1 MKDQFAFLSQKK
13 FWIEIVA
20 LVAALLVG
28 AAAVYYFLIP
38 GNLILGSISGL
49 AMVICSLLESAG
61 IAMKVSVM
69 VLILNAFLLI
79 LAYVFLGP
87 EVGLKTII
95 ASLLL
100 GPFMDLWAWICPY
113 DRLIEP
119 GLTSVMGDPI
129 FDLLGFVLL
138 LGASQ
143 AFLFRINASTGGL
156 DIVAM
161 IMKKYLHWDI
171 GTSVTVSG
179 VIVCLSSFLVN
190 PFRLVVIGLIGTWF
204 NGIVVDYFTV
214 SLNKRLQQVLNPPRK
229 DKKEKAFGDV
239 VFREGDRVMQIKNN
253 YDILWQNESRT
264 AAGSGIY
271 NGDIGTILSIDM
283 DSESL
288 SVNFDGRIASYGFDS
303 LIELEHAWAMTVHK
317 SQGSEYRAVILSLSP
332 GSQMLLTRDVLY
344 TAVTRAKE
352 LLIMVGDDATAYKM
366 IDNFRQS
373 KRYSALRVR
382 LRKLCGVE
390 Q

>member
-113 DRLIEP
+113 ERLIEP
-119 GLTSVMGDPI
+119 GLTSVMGAPI
-129 FDLLGFVLL
+129 FALLGFVLL

-214 SLNKRLQQVLNPPRK
+214 SLNKRKRVCIISNEYEKIRQYIISTLCRGCSMYEVK
-229 DKKEKAFGDV
+229 GGFKETPGV
-239 VFREGDRVMQIKNN
+239 EIQ
-253 YDILWQNESRT
+253 
-264 AAGSGIY
+264 
-271 NGDIGTILSIDM
+271 TILTQGEFASLMEFVRKEDIHAFITAGNC
-283 DSESL
+283 SEIYGL
-288 SVNFDGRIASYGFDS
+288 WRPNRKKVN
-303 LIELEHAWAMTVHK
+303 L
-317 SQGSEYRAVILSLSP
+317 
-332 GSQMLLTRDVLY
+332 
-344 TAVTRAKE
+344 
-352 LLIMVGDDATAYKM
+352 
-366 IDNFRQS
+366 
-373 KRYSALRVR
+373 
-382 LRKLCGVE
+382 
-390 Q
+390 

>member
-100 GPFMDLWAWICPY
+100 GPFMDFWAWICPY

-214 SLNKRLQQVLNPPRK
+214 SMNKRKRVCIISNEYEKIRQYIISTLCRGCSMYEVK
-229 DKKEKAFGDV
+229 GGFKETPGV
-239 VFREGDRVMQIKNN
+239 EIQ
-253 YDILWQNESRT
+253 
-264 AAGSGIY
+264 
-271 NGDIGTILSIDM
+271 TILTQGEFASLMEFVRKEDIHAFITAGNC
-283 DSESL
+283 SEIYGL
-288 SVNFDGRIASYGFDS
+288 WRPNRKKVN
-303 LIELEHAWAMTVHK
+303 L
-317 SQGSEYRAVILSLSP
+317 
-332 GSQMLLTRDVLY
+332 
-344 TAVTRAKE
+344 
-352 LLIMVGDDATAYKM
+352 
-366 IDNFRQS
+366 
-373 KRYSALRVR
+373 
-382 LRKLCGVE
+382 
-390 Q
+390 

>member
-100 GPFMDLWAWICPY
+100 GPFMDLWAWVCPY
-113 DRLIEP
+113 ERLIEP

-214 SLNKRLQQVLNPPRK
+214 SLNKRKRVCIISNEYEKIRQYIISTLCRGCSMYEVK
-229 DKKEKAFGDV
+229 GGFKETPGV
-239 VFREGDRVMQIKNN
+239 EIQ
-253 YDILWQNESRT
+253 
-264 AAGSGIY
+264 
-271 NGDIGTILSIDM
+271 TILTQGEFASLMEFVRKEDIHAFITAGNC
-283 DSESL
+283 SEIYGL
-288 SVNFDGRIASYGFDS
+288 WRPNRKKVN
-303 LIELEHAWAMTVHK
+303 L
-317 SQGSEYRAVILSLSP
+317 
-332 GSQMLLTRDVLY
+332 
-344 TAVTRAKE
+344 
-352 LLIMVGDDATAYKM
+352 
-366 IDNFRQS
+366 
-373 KRYSALRVR
+373 
-382 LRKLCGVE
+382 
-390 Q
+390 

>member
-100 GPFMDLWAWICPY
+100 GPFMDFWAWICPY

-179 VIVCLSSFLVN
+179 VIVCLSPFLVN

-214 SLNKRLQQVLNPPRK
+214 SLNKRKRVCIISNEYEKIRQYIISTLCRGCSMYEVK
-229 DKKEKAFGDV
+229 GGFKETPGV
-239 VFREGDRVMQIKNN
+239 EIQ
-253 YDILWQNESRT
+253 
-264 AAGSGIY
+264 
-271 NGDIGTILSIDM
+271 TILTQGEFASLMEFVRKEDIHAFITAGNC
-283 DSESL
+283 SEIYGL
-288 SVNFDGRIASYGFDS
+288 WRPNRKKVN
-303 LIELEHAWAMTVHK
+303 L
-317 SQGSEYRAVILSLSP
+317 
-332 GSQMLLTRDVLY
+332 
-344 TAVTRAKE
+344 
-352 LLIMVGDDATAYKM
+352 
-366 IDNFRQS
+366 
-373 KRYSALRVR
+373 
-382 LRKLCGVE
+382 
-390 Q
+390 

>member
-100 GPFMDLWAWICPY
+100 GPFMDFWAWICPY

-143 AFLFRINASTGGL
+143 AFLFRISAYPGCL
-156 DIVAM
+156 D
-161 IMKKYLHWDI
+161 
-171 GTSVTVSG
+171 G
-179 VIVCLSSFLVN
+179 
-190 PFRLVVIGLIGTWF
+190 
-204 NGIVVDYFTV
+204 GIVVDYFTV
-214 SLNKRLQQVLNPPRK
+214 SLNKRKRVCIISNEYEKIRQYIISTLCRGCSMYEVK
-229 DKKEKAFGDV
+229 GGFKETPGV
-239 VFREGDRVMQIKNN
+239 EIQ
-253 YDILWQNESRT
+253 
-264 AAGSGIY
+264 
-271 NGDIGTILSIDM
+271 TILTQGEFASLMEFVRKEDIHAFITAGNC
-283 DSESL
+283 SEIYGL
-288 SVNFDGRIASYGFDS
+288 WRPNRKKVN
-303 LIELEHAWAMTVHK
+303 L
-317 SQGSEYRAVILSLSP
+317 
-332 GSQMLLTRDVLY
+332 
-344 TAVTRAKE
+344 
-352 LLIMVGDDATAYKM
+352 
-366 IDNFRQS
+366 
-373 KRYSALRVR
+373 
-382 LRKLCGVE
+382 
-390 Q
+390 

>member
-113 DRLIEP
+113 ERLIEP

-214 SLNKRLQQVLNPPRK
+214 SLNKRKRVCIISNEY
-229 DKKEKAFGDV
+229 EKIRQYIISTLCRGCSMYEV
-239 VFREGDRVMQIKNN
+239 KGGFRETPGVEIQ
-253 YDILWQNESRT
+253 
-264 AAGSGIY
+264 
-271 NGDIGTILSIDM
+271 TILTQ
-283 DSESL
+283 SEFASL
-288 SVNFDGRIASYGFDS
+288 MEFVRKEDIHAFITAGNCSEIYGLWRPNRKKVN
-303 LIELEHAWAMTVHK
+303 L
-317 SQGSEYRAVILSLSP
+317 
-332 GSQMLLTRDVLY
+332 
-344 TAVTRAKE
+344 
-352 LLIMVGDDATAYKM
+352 
-366 IDNFRQS
+366 
-373 KRYSALRVR
+373 
-382 LRKLCGVE
+382 
-390 Q
+390 

>member
-1 MKDQFAFLSQKK
+1 MMKDQFAFLSQKK

-100 GPFMDLWAWICPY
+100 GPFMDFWAWICPY

-214 SLNKRLQQVLNPPRK
+214 SLNKRKRVCIISNEYEKIRQYIISTLCRGCSMYEVK
-229 DKKEKAFGDV
+229 GGFKETPGV
-239 VFREGDRVMQIKNN
+239 EIQ
-253 YDILWQNESRT
+253 
-264 AAGSGIY
+264 
-271 NGDIGTILSIDM
+271 TILTQGEFASLMEFVRKEDIHAFITAGNC
-283 DSESL
+283 SE
-288 SVNFDGRIASYGFDS
+288 IYG
-303 LIELEHAWAMTVHK
+303 LW
-317 SQGSEYRAVILSLSP
+317 RP
-332 GSQMLLTRDVLY
+332 
-344 TAVTRAKE
+344 
-352 LLIMVGDDATAYKM
+352 
-366 IDNFRQS
+366 N
-373 KRYSALRVR
+373 
-382 LRKLCGVE
+382 RKKVKL
-390 Q
+390 

>member
-69 VLILNAFLLI
+69 VLILNTFLLI

-113 DRLIEP
+113 ERLIEP

-214 SLNKRLQQVLNPPRK
+214 SLNKRKRVCIISNEY
-229 DKKEKAFGDV
+229 EKIRQYIISTLCRGCSMYEV
-239 VFREGDRVMQIKNN
+239 KGGFRETPGVEIQ
-253 YDILWQNESRT
+253 
-264 AAGSGIY
+264 
-271 NGDIGTILSIDM
+271 TILTQGEFASLMEFVRKEDIHAFITAGNC
-283 DSESL
+283 SE
-288 SVNFDGRIASYGFDS
+288 IYG
-303 LIELEHAWAMTVHK
+303 LW
-317 SQGSEYRAVILSLSP
+317 RP
-332 GSQMLLTRDVLY
+332 
-344 TAVTRAKE
+344 
-352 LLIMVGDDATAYKM
+352 
-366 IDNFRQS
+366 N
-373 KRYSALRVR
+373 
-382 LRKLCGVE
+382 RKKVKL
-390 Q
+390 

>member
-100 GPFMDLWAWICPY
+100 GPFMDFWAWICPY

-129 FDLLGFVLL
+129 FDLLGFVRL

-214 SLNKRLQQVLNPPRK
+214 SLNKRKRVCIISNEYEKIRQYIISTLCRGCSMYEVK
-229 DKKEKAFGDV
+229 GGFKETPGV
-239 VFREGDRVMQIKNN
+239 EIQ
-253 YDILWQNESRT
+253 
-264 AAGSGIY
+264 
-271 NGDIGTILSIDM
+271 TILTQGEFASLMEFVRKEDIHAFITAGNC
-283 DSESL
+283 SEIYGL
-288 SVNFDGRIASYGFDS
+288 WRPNRKKVN
-303 LIELEHAWAMTVHK
+303 L
-317 SQGSEYRAVILSLSP
+317 
-332 GSQMLLTRDVLY
+332 
-344 TAVTRAKE
+344 
-352 LLIMVGDDATAYKM
+352 
-366 IDNFRQS
+366 
-373 KRYSALRVR
+373 
-382 LRKLCGVE
+382 
-390 Q
+390 

>member
-1 MKDQFAFLSQKK
+1 MKEQFAFLFQKK

-100 GPFMDLWAWICPY
+100 GPFMDLWAWVCPY
-113 DRLIEP
+113 ERLIEP

-214 SLNKRLQQVLNPPRK
+214 SLNKRKRVCIISNEYEKIRQYIISTLCRGCSMYEVK
-229 DKKEKAFGDV
+229 GGFKETPGV
-239 VFREGDRVMQIKNN
+239 EIQ
-253 YDILWQNESRT
+253 
-264 AAGSGIY
+264 
-271 NGDIGTILSIDM
+271 TILTQ
-283 DSESL
+283 SEFASL
-288 SVNFDGRIASYGFDS
+288 MEYIRKEGIHAFITAGNCSEIYGLWRPS
-303 LIELEHAWAMTVHK
+303 RKKV
-317 SQGSEYRAVILSLSP
+317 
-332 GSQMLLTRDVLY
+332 
-344 TAVTRAKE
+344 KE
-352 LLIMVGDDATAYKM
+352 
-366 IDNFRQS
+366 
-373 KRYSALRVR
+373 
-382 LRKLCGVE
+382 
-390 Q
+390 

>member
-129 FDLLGFVLL
+129 FDLLGFVLHH
-138 LGASQ
+138 GASQ

-214 SLNKRLQQVLNPPRK
+214 SLNKRKRVCIISNEYEKIRQYIISTLCRGCSMYEVK
-229 DKKEKAFGDV
+229 GGFKETPGV
-239 VFREGDRVMQIKNN
+239 EIQ
-253 YDILWQNESRT
+253 
-264 AAGSGIY
+264 
-271 NGDIGTILSIDM
+271 TILTQGEFASLMEFVRKEDIHAFITAGNC
-283 DSESL
+283 SEIYGL
-288 SVNFDGRIASYGFDS
+288 WRPNRKKVN
-303 LIELEHAWAMTVHK
+303 L
-317 SQGSEYRAVILSLSP
+317 
-332 GSQMLLTRDVLY
+332 
-344 TAVTRAKE
+344 
-352 LLIMVGDDATAYKM
+352 
-366 IDNFRQS
+366 
-373 KRYSALRVR
+373 
-382 LRKLCGVE
+382 
-390 Q
+390 

>member
-100 GPFMDLWAWICPY
+100 GPFMDFWAWICPY

-214 SLNKRLQQVLNPPRK
+214 SLNKRKRVCIISNEYEKIRQYIISTLCRGCSMYEVK
-229 DKKEKAFGDV
+229 GGFKETPGV
-239 VFREGDRVMQIKNN
+239 EIQ
-253 YDILWQNESRT
+253 
-264 AAGSGIY
+264 
-271 NGDIGTILSIDM
+271 TILTQ
-283 DSESL
+283 SEFASL
-288 SVNFDGRIASYGFDS
+288 MEFVRKEDIHAFITAGNCSEIYG
-303 LIELEHAWAMTVHK
+303 LW
-317 SQGSEYRAVILSLSP
+317 RP
-332 GSQMLLTRDVLY
+332 
-344 TAVTRAKE
+344 
-352 LLIMVGDDATAYKM
+352 
-366 IDNFRQS
+366 N
-373 KRYSALRVR
+373 
-382 LRKLCGVE
+382 RKKVKL
-390 Q
+390 

>member
-28 AAAVYYFLIP
+28 AAAVYYFPIP
-38 GNLILGSISGL
+38 GHLILGSLSGL

-214 SLNKRLQQVLNPPRK
+214 SLNKRKRVCIISNEYEKIRQYIISTLCRGCSMYEVK
-229 DKKEKAFGDV
+229 GGFKETPGV
-239 VFREGDRVMQIKNN
+239 EIQ
-253 YDILWQNESRT
+253 
-264 AAGSGIY
+264 
-271 NGDIGTILSIDM
+271 TILTQGEFASLMEFVRKEDIHAFITAGNC
-283 DSESL
+283 SEIYGL
-288 SVNFDGRIASYGFDS
+288 WRPNRKKVN
-303 LIELEHAWAMTVHK
+303 L
-317 SQGSEYRAVILSLSP
+317 
-332 GSQMLLTRDVLY
+332 
-344 TAVTRAKE
+344 
-352 LLIMVGDDATAYKM
+352 
-366 IDNFRQS
+366 
-373 KRYSALRVR
+373 
-382 LRKLCGVE
+382 
-390 Q
+390 

>member
-113 DRLIEP
+113 ERLIEP

-214 SLNKRLQQVLNPPRK
+214 SLNKRKRVCIISNEY
-229 DKKEKAFGDV
+229 EKIRQYIISTLCRGCSMYEV
-239 VFREGDRVMQIKNN
+239 KGGFRETPGVEIQ
-253 YDILWQNESRT
+253 
-264 AAGSGIY
+264 
-271 NGDIGTILSIDM
+271 TILTQ
-283 DSESL
+283 SEFASL
-288 SVNFDGRIASYGFDS
+288 MEFVRKEDIHAFITAGNCSEIYG
-303 LIELEHAWAMTVHK
+303 LW
-317 SQGSEYRAVILSLSP
+317 RP
-332 GSQMLLTRDVLY
+332 
-344 TAVTRAKE
+344 
-352 LLIMVGDDATAYKM
+352 
-366 IDNFRQS
+366 N
-373 KRYSALRVR
+373 
-382 LRKLCGVE
+382 RKKVKL
-390 Q
+390 

>member
-87 EVGLKTII
+87 
-95 ASLLL
+95 
-100 GPFMDLWAWICPY
+100 FMDFWAWICPY

-214 SLNKRLQQVLNPPRK
+214 SLNKRKRVCIISNEYEKIRQYIISTLCRGCSMYEVK
-229 DKKEKAFGDV
+229 GGFKETPGV
-239 VFREGDRVMQIKNN
+239 EIQ
-253 YDILWQNESRT
+253 
-264 AAGSGIY
+264 
-271 NGDIGTILSIDM
+271 TILTQGEFASLMEFVRKEDIHAFITAGNC
-283 DSESL
+283 SEIYGL
-288 SVNFDGRIASYGFDS
+288 WRPNRKKVN
-303 LIELEHAWAMTVHK
+303 L
-317 SQGSEYRAVILSLSP
+317 
-332 GSQMLLTRDVLY
+332 
-344 TAVTRAKE
+344 
-352 LLIMVGDDATAYKM
+352 
-366 IDNFRQS
+366 
-373 KRYSALRVR
+373 
-382 LRKLCGVE
+382 
-390 Q
+390 

>member
-20 LVAALLVG
+20 LLAALLVG

-214 SLNKRLQQVLNPPRK
+214 SLNKRKRVCIISNEYEKIRQYIISTLCRGCSMYEVK
-229 DKKEKAFGDV
+229 GGFKETPGV
-239 VFREGDRVMQIKNN
+239 EIQ
-253 YDILWQNESRT
+253 
-264 AAGSGIY
+264 
-271 NGDIGTILSIDM
+271 TILTQGEFASLMEFVRKEDIHAFITAGNC
-283 DSESL
+283 SEIYGL
-288 SVNFDGRIASYGFDS
+288 WRPNRKKVN
-303 LIELEHAWAMTVHK
+303 L
-317 SQGSEYRAVILSLSP
+317 
-332 GSQMLLTRDVLY
+332 
-344 TAVTRAKE
+344 
-352 LLIMVGDDATAYKM
+352 
-366 IDNFRQS
+366 
-373 KRYSALRVR
+373 
-382 LRKLCGVE
+382 
-390 Q
+390 

>member
-100 GPFMDLWAWICPY
+100 GPFMDFWAWICPY

-214 SLNKRLQQVLNPPRK
+214 SLNKRKRVCIISNEY
-229 DKKEKAFGDV
+229 EKIRQYIISTLCRGCSMYEV
-239 VFREGDRVMQIKNN
+239 KGGFRETPGVEIQ
-253 YDILWQNESRT
+253 
-264 AAGSGIY
+264 
-271 NGDIGTILSIDM
+271 TILTQGEFASLMEFVRKEDIHAFITAGNC
-283 DSESL
+283 SE
-288 SVNFDGRIASYGFDS
+288 IYG
-303 LIELEHAWAMTVHK
+303 LW
-317 SQGSEYRAVILSLSP
+317 RP
-332 GSQMLLTRDVLY
+332 
-344 TAVTRAKE
+344 
-352 LLIMVGDDATAYKM
+352 
-366 IDNFRQS
+366 N
-373 KRYSALRVR
+373 
-382 LRKLCGVE
+382 RKKVKL
-390 Q
+390 

>member
-143 AFLFRINASTGGL
+143 AFLFRINAPTGGL

-214 SLNKRLQQVLNPPRK
+214 SLNKRKRVCIISNEYEKIRQYIISTLCRGCSMYEVK
-229 DKKEKAFGDV
+229 GGFKETPGV
-239 VFREGDRVMQIKNN
+239 EIQ
-253 YDILWQNESRT
+253 
-264 AAGSGIY
+264 
-271 NGDIGTILSIDM
+271 TILTQGEFASLMEFVRKEDIHAFITAGNC
-283 DSESL
+283 SEIYGL
-288 SVNFDGRIASYGFDS
+288 WRPNRKKVN
-303 LIELEHAWAMTVHK
+303 L
-317 SQGSEYRAVILSLSP
+317 
-332 GSQMLLTRDVLY
+332 
-344 TAVTRAKE
+344 
-352 LLIMVGDDATAYKM
+352 
-366 IDNFRQS
+366 
-373 KRYSALRVR
+373 
-382 LRKLCGVE
+382 
-390 Q
+390 

>member
-69 VLILNAFLLI
+69 VLILNTFLLI

-113 DRLIEP
+113 ERLMEP

-214 SLNKRLQQVLNPPRK
+214 SLNKRKRVCIISNEYEKIRQYIISTLCRGCSMYEVK
-229 DKKEKAFGDV
+229 GGFKETPGV
-239 VFREGDRVMQIKNN
+239 EIQ
-253 YDILWQNESRT
+253 
-264 AAGSGIY
+264 
-271 NGDIGTILSIDM
+271 TILTQGEFASLMEFVRKEDIHAFITAGNC
-283 DSESL
+283 SE
-288 SVNFDGRIASYGFDS
+288 IYG
-303 LIELEHAWAMTVHK
+303 LW
-317 SQGSEYRAVILSLSP
+317 RP
-332 GSQMLLTRDVLY
+332 
-344 TAVTRAKE
+344 
-352 LLIMVGDDATAYKM
+352 
-366 IDNFRQS
+366 N
-373 KRYSALRVR
+373 
-382 LRKLCGVE
+382 RKKVKL
-390 Q
+390 

>member
-214 SLNKRLQQVLNPPRK
+214 SLNKRKRVCIISNEY
-229 DKKEKAFGDV
+229 EKIRQYIISTLCRGCSMYEV
-239 VFREGDRVMQIKNN
+239 KGGFRETPGVEIQ
-253 YDILWQNESRT
+253 
-264 AAGSGIY
+264 
-271 NGDIGTILSIDM
+271 TILTQGEFASLMEFVRKEDIHAFITAGNC
-283 DSESL
+283 SEIYGL
-288 SVNFDGRIASYGFDS
+288 WRPNRKKVN
-303 LIELEHAWAMTVHK
+303 L
-317 SQGSEYRAVILSLSP
+317 
-332 GSQMLLTRDVLY
+332 
-344 TAVTRAKE
+344 
-352 LLIMVGDDATAYKM
+352 
-366 IDNFRQS
+366 
-373 KRYSALRVR
+373 
-382 LRKLCGVE
+382 
-390 Q
+390 

>member
-100 GPFMDLWAWICPY
+100 GPFMDLWAGICPY

-214 SLNKRLQQVLNPPRK
+214 SLNKRKRVCIISNEYEKIRQYIISTLCRGCSMYEVK
-229 DKKEKAFGDV
+229 GGFKETPGV
-239 VFREGDRVMQIKNN
+239 EIQ
-253 YDILWQNESRT
+253 
-264 AAGSGIY
+264 
-271 NGDIGTILSIDM
+271 TILTQGEFASLMEFVRKEDIHAFITAGNC
-283 DSESL
+283 SEIYGL
-288 SVNFDGRIASYGFDS
+288 WRPNRKKVN
-303 LIELEHAWAMTVHK
+303 L
-317 SQGSEYRAVILSLSP
+317 
-332 GSQMLLTRDVLY
+332 
-344 TAVTRAKE
+344 
-352 LLIMVGDDATAYKM
+352 
-366 IDNFRQS
+366 
-373 KRYSALRVR
+373 
-382 LRKLCGVE
+382 
-390 Q
+390 

>member
-1 MKDQFAFLSQKK
+1 MMKDQFAFLSQKK

-100 GPFMDLWAWICPY
+100 GPFMDFWAWICPY

-214 SLNKRLQQVLNPPRK
+214 SLNKRKRVCIISNEY
-229 DKKEKAFGDV
+229 EKIRQYIISTLCRGCSMYEV
-239 VFREGDRVMQIKNN
+239 KGGFRETPGVEIQ
-253 YDILWQNESRT
+253 
-264 AAGSGIY
+264 
-271 NGDIGTILSIDM
+271 TILTQ
-283 DSESL
+283 SEFASL
-288 SVNFDGRIASYGFDS
+288 MEFVRKEDIHAFITAGNCSEIYG
-303 LIELEHAWAMTVHK
+303 LW
-317 SQGSEYRAVILSLSP
+317 RP
-332 GSQMLLTRDVLY
+332 
-344 TAVTRAKE
+344 
-352 LLIMVGDDATAYKM
+352 
-366 IDNFRQS
+366 N
-373 KRYSALRVR
+373 
-382 LRKLCGVE
+382 RKKVKL
-390 Q
+390 

>member
-49 AMVICSLLESAG
+49 AMVICFLLESAG

-214 SLNKRLQQVLNPPRK
+214 SLNKRKRVCIISNEYEKIRQYIISTLCRGCSMYEVK
-229 DKKEKAFGDV
+229 GGFKETPGV
-239 VFREGDRVMQIKNN
+239 EIQ
-253 YDILWQNESRT
+253 
-264 AAGSGIY
+264 
-271 NGDIGTILSIDM
+271 TILTQ
-283 DSESL
+283 SEFASL
-288 SVNFDGRIASYGFDS
+288 MEYIRKEDIHAFITAGNCSEIYGLWRPS
-303 LIELEHAWAMTVHK
+303 RKKV
-317 SQGSEYRAVILSLSP
+317 
-332 GSQMLLTRDVLY
+332 
-344 TAVTRAKE
+344 KE
-352 LLIMVGDDATAYKM
+352 
-366 IDNFRQS
+366 
-373 KRYSALRVR
+373 
-382 LRKLCGVE
+382 
-390 Q
+390 

>member
-69 VLILNAFLLI
+69 VLILNALLLI

-214 SLNKRLQQVLNPPRK
+214 SLNKRKRVCIISNEYEKIRQYIISTLCRGCSMYEVK
-229 DKKEKAFGDV
+229 GGFKETPGV
-239 VFREGDRVMQIKNN
+239 EIQ
-253 YDILWQNESRT
+253 
-264 AAGSGIY
+264 
-271 NGDIGTILSIDM
+271 TILTQGEFASLMEFVRKEDIHAFITAGNC
-283 DSESL
+283 SEIYGL
-288 SVNFDGRIASYGFDS
+288 WRPNRKKVN
-303 LIELEHAWAMTVHK
+303 L
-317 SQGSEYRAVILSLSP
+317 
-332 GSQMLLTRDVLY
+332 
-344 TAVTRAKE
+344 
-352 LLIMVGDDATAYKM
+352 
-366 IDNFRQS
+366 
-373 KRYSALRVR
+373 
-382 LRKLCGVE
+382 
-390 Q
+390 

>member
-28 AAAVYYFLIP
+28 AAAVCYFLIP

-214 SLNKRLQQVLNPPRK
+214 SLNKRKRVCIISNEYEKIRQYIISTLCRGCSMYEVK
-229 DKKEKAFGDV
+229 GGFKETPGV
-239 VFREGDRVMQIKNN
+239 EIQ
-253 YDILWQNESRT
+253 
-264 AAGSGIY
+264 
-271 NGDIGTILSIDM
+271 TILTQGEFASLMEFVRKEDIHAFITAGNC
-283 DSESL
+283 SEIYGL
-288 SVNFDGRIASYGFDS
+288 WRPNRKKVN
-303 LIELEHAWAMTVHK
+303 L
-317 SQGSEYRAVILSLSP
+317 
-332 GSQMLLTRDVLY
+332 
-344 TAVTRAKE
+344 
-352 LLIMVGDDATAYKM
+352 
-366 IDNFRQS
+366 
-373 KRYSALRVR
+373 
-382 LRKLCGVE
+382 
-390 Q
+390 

>member
-1 MKDQFAFLSQKK
+1 MKEQYAFLLQKK

-20 LVAALLVG
+20 LLAALLVG

-49 AMVICSLLESAG
+49 AMVICTFLETAG
-61 IAMKVSVM
+61 ISMKVSMM

-87 EVGLKTII
+87 EVGLKTVI

-100 GPFMDLWAWICPY
+100 GPFMDFWAWICPY
-113 DRLIEP
+113 TNLMEP

-214 SLNKRLQQVLNPPRK
+214 SLNKRKRVCIISNEYEKIRQYIISTLCRGCSMYEVK
-229 DKKEKAFGDV
+229 GGFKETPGV
-239 VFREGDRVMQIKNN
+239 EIQ
-253 YDILWQNESRT
+253 
-264 AAGSGIY
+264 
-271 NGDIGTILSIDM
+271 TILTQ
-283 DSESL
+283 SEFASL
-288 SVNFDGRIASYGFDS
+288 MEYIRKEGIHAFITAGNCSEIYGLWRPS
-303 LIELEHAWAMTVHK
+303 RKKV
-317 SQGSEYRAVILSLSP
+317 
-332 GSQMLLTRDVLY
+332 
-344 TAVTRAKE
+344 KE
-352 LLIMVGDDATAYKM
+352 
-366 IDNFRQS
+366 
-373 KRYSALRVR
+373 
-382 LRKLCGVE
+382 
-390 Q
+390 

>member
-100 GPFMDLWAWICPY
+100 GPFMDFWAWICPY

-214 SLNKRLQQVLNPPRK
+214 SLNKRKRVCVISNEYEKIRQYIISTLCRGCSMYEVK
-229 DKKEKAFGDV
+229 GGFKETPGV
-239 VFREGDRVMQIKNN
+239 EIQ
-253 YDILWQNESRT
+253 
-264 AAGSGIY
+264 
-271 NGDIGTILSIDM
+271 TILTQGEFASLMEFVRKEDIHAFITAGNC
-283 DSESL
+283 SEIYGL
-288 SVNFDGRIASYGFDS
+288 WRPNRKKVN
-303 LIELEHAWAMTVHK
+303 L
-317 SQGSEYRAVILSLSP
+317 
-332 GSQMLLTRDVLY
+332 
-344 TAVTRAKE
+344 
-352 LLIMVGDDATAYKM
+352 
-366 IDNFRQS
+366 
-373 KRYSALRVR
+373 
-382 LRKLCGVE
+382 
-390 Q
+390 

>member
-214 SLNKRLQQVLNPPRK
+214 SLNKRKRVCIISNEY
-229 DKKEKAFGDV
+229 EKIRQYIISTLCRGCSMYEV
-239 VFREGDRVMQIKNN
+239 KGGFRETPGVEIQ
-253 YDILWQNESRT
+253 
-264 AAGSGIY
+264 
-271 NGDIGTILSIDM
+271 TILTQ
-283 DSESL
+283 SEFASL
-288 SVNFDGRIASYGFDS
+288 MEYIRKEDIHAFITAGNCSEIYGLWRPNRKKVN
-303 LIELEHAWAMTVHK
+303 L
-317 SQGSEYRAVILSLSP
+317 
-332 GSQMLLTRDVLY
+332 
-344 TAVTRAKE
+344 
-352 LLIMVGDDATAYKM
+352 
-366 IDNFRQS
+366 
-373 KRYSALRVR
+373 
-382 LRKLCGVE
+382 
-390 Q
+390 

>member
-100 GPFMDLWAWICPY
+100 GPFMDFWAWICPY

-171 GTSVTVSG
+171 GTSETVSG

-214 SLNKRLQQVLNPPRK
+214 SLNKRKRVCIISNEYEKIRQYIISTLCRGCSMYEVK
-229 DKKEKAFGDV
+229 GGFKETPGV
-239 VFREGDRVMQIKNN
+239 EIQ
-253 YDILWQNESRT
+253 
-264 AAGSGIY
+264 
-271 NGDIGTILSIDM
+271 TILTQGEFASLMEFVRKEDIHAFITAGNC
-283 DSESL
+283 SEIYGL
-288 SVNFDGRIASYGFDS
+288 WRPNRKKVN
-303 LIELEHAWAMTVHK
+303 L
-317 SQGSEYRAVILSLSP
+317 
-332 GSQMLLTRDVLY
+332 
-344 TAVTRAKE
+344 
-352 LLIMVGDDATAYKM
+352 
-366 IDNFRQS
+366 
-373 KRYSALRVR
+373 
-382 LRKLCGVE
+382 
-390 Q
+390 

>member
-214 SLNKRLQQVLNPPRK
+214 SLHKRKRVCIISNEYEKIRQYIISTLCRGCSMYEVK
-229 DKKEKAFGDV
+229 GGFKETPGV
-239 VFREGDRVMQIKNN
+239 EIQ
-253 YDILWQNESRT
+253 
-264 AAGSGIY
+264 
-271 NGDIGTILSIDM
+271 TILTQGEFASLMEFVRKEDIHAFITAGNC
-283 DSESL
+283 SEIYGL
-288 SVNFDGRIASYGFDS
+288 WRPNRKKVN
-303 LIELEHAWAMTVHK
+303 L
-317 SQGSEYRAVILSLSP
+317 
-332 GSQMLLTRDVLY
+332 
-344 TAVTRAKE
+344 
-352 LLIMVGDDATAYKM
+352 
-366 IDNFRQS
+366 
-373 KRYSALRVR
+373 
-382 LRKLCGVE
+382 
-390 Q
+390 

>member
-1 MKDQFAFLSQKK
+1 MKEQYAFLLQKK

-20 LVAALLVG
+20 LLAALLVG

-49 AMVICSLLESAG
+49 AMVICNFLETVG
-61 IAMKVSVM
+61 ISMKVSMM

-87 EVGLKTII
+87 EVGLKTVI

-100 GPFMDLWAWICPY
+100 GPFMDFWAWICPY
-113 DRLIEP
+113 TNLMEP
-119 GLTSVMGDPI
+119 GLTSVMGDSI

-214 SLNKRLQQVLNPPRK
+214 SLNKRKRVCIISNEYEKIRQYIISTLCRGCSMYEVK
-229 DKKEKAFGDV
+229 GGFKETPGV
-239 VFREGDRVMQIKNN
+239 EIQ
-253 YDILWQNESRT
+253 
-264 AAGSGIY
+264 
-271 NGDIGTILSIDM
+271 TILTQ
-283 DSESL
+283 SEFASL
-288 SVNFDGRIASYGFDS
+288 MEYIRKEGIHAFITAGNCSEIYGLWRPS
-303 LIELEHAWAMTVHK
+303 RKKV
-317 SQGSEYRAVILSLSP
+317 
-332 GSQMLLTRDVLY
+332 
-344 TAVTRAKE
+344 KE
-352 LLIMVGDDATAYKM
+352 
-366 IDNFRQS
+366 
-373 KRYSALRVR
+373 
-382 LRKLCGVE
+382 
-390 Q
+390 

>member
-100 GPFMDLWAWICPY
+100 GPFMELWAWICPY

-214 SLNKRLQQVLNPPRK
+214 SLNKRKRVCIISNEY
-229 DKKEKAFGDV
+229 EKIRQYIISTLCRGCSMYEV
-239 VFREGDRVMQIKNN
+239 KGGFRETPGVEIQ
-253 YDILWQNESRT
+253 
-264 AAGSGIY
+264 
-271 NGDIGTILSIDM
+271 TILTQ
-283 DSESL
+283 SEFASL
-288 SVNFDGRIASYGFDS
+288 MEYIRKEGIHAFITAGNCSEIYGLWRPS
-303 LIELEHAWAMTVHK
+303 RKKV
-317 SQGSEYRAVILSLSP
+317 
-332 GSQMLLTRDVLY
+332 
-344 TAVTRAKE
+344 KE
-352 LLIMVGDDATAYKM
+352 
-366 IDNFRQS
+366 
-373 KRYSALRVR
+373 
-382 LRKLCGVE
+382 
-390 Q
+390 

>member
-100 GPFMDLWAWICPY
+100 GPFMDFWAWICPY
-113 DRLIEP
+113 ERLIEP

-214 SLNKRLQQVLNPPRK
+214 SLNKRKRVCIISNEY
-229 DKKEKAFGDV
+229 EKIRQYIISTLCRGCSMYEV
-239 VFREGDRVMQIKNN
+239 KGGFRETPGVEIQ
-253 YDILWQNESRT
+253 
-264 AAGSGIY
+264 
-271 NGDIGTILSIDM
+271 TILTQ
-283 DSESL
+283 SEFASL
-288 SVNFDGRIASYGFDS
+288 MEFVRKEDIHAFITAGNCSEIYG
-303 LIELEHAWAMTVHK
+303 LW
-317 SQGSEYRAVILSLSP
+317 RP
-332 GSQMLLTRDVLY
+332 
-344 TAVTRAKE
+344 
-352 LLIMVGDDATAYKM
+352 
-366 IDNFRQS
+366 N
-373 KRYSALRVR
+373 
-382 LRKLCGVE
+382 RKKVKL
-390 Q
+390 